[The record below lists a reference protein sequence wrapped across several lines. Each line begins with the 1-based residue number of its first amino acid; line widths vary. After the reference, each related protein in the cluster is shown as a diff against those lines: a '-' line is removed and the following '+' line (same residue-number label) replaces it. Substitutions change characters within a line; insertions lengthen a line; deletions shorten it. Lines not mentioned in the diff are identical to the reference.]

1 MLRRRM
7 AAAAIAATVGL
18 GGLAPVALAT
28 GDCPPSKPTKVVK
41 KPKPPKPA
49 KKARCNAGNGN
60 GSESLENTGHCTNG
74 DPGNSHA
81 AGNRGGDEVS
91 TSTASNSNPGG
102 NNVP

>member
-41 KPKPPKPA
+41 KPKPA

-60 GSESLENTGHCTNG
+60 GSESIVNTGHCTNG
-74 DPGNSHA
+74 DPGNSYA
-81 AGNRGGDEVS
+81 AGNRGGDEMP
-91 TSTASNSNPGG
+91 TSGGKPNPGG

>member
-18 GGLAPVALAT
+18 GGMAPVALAT

-41 KPKPPKPA
+41 KPKPA

-60 GSESLENTGHCTNG
+60 GSESLENTGHCKNG
-74 DPGNSHA
+74 DPGNSYA

-91 TSTASNSNPGG
+91 TSSASNSNPGG